1 MLDKTILKT
10 YDLMKDE
17 YRRIVV
23 QEGAVFDSSAEAFT
37 ELNNARR
44 EVAQYND
51 YMKIGMDMI
60 INDLLANRRSET
72 DFLEEA
78 AKDAIKG
85 ACKCME
91 YAAMLEKMKY
101 TLMVWTDMGRYDNA
115 DK

>member
-10 YDLMKDE
+10 FDLMKDE

-23 QEGAVFDSSAEAFT
+23 QEGAVFDSSAEAF
-37 ELNNARR
+37 EKLNNARR
-44 EVAQYND
+44 EVAKYND
-51 YMKIGMDMI
+51 YMKLGMDMI
-60 INDLLANRRSET
+60 TNDLLANRRSET
-72 DFLEEA
+72 DFLEYVA
-78 AKDAIKG
+78 QDAIKG

-115 DK
+115 NK